1 MPAQLNVSIDE
12 VAGAR
17 RVRVEGDLD
26 STSSDQFQLLMQQA
40 LEPGADVYLD
50 LVGVEFIDSYGI
62 RGLVNARDLATGA
75 GMRVTVTDVSPCV
88 ADLLEVT
95 GLTDTLTGTWSASA

>member
-1 MPAQLNVSIDE
+1 MSIDE

-26 STSSDQFQLLMQQA
+26 GTSADQFQLLMQGA

-50 LVGVEFIDSYGI
+50 LAGIEFIDSYGI
-62 RGLVNARDLATGA
+62 RGLVNAHDLATAA
-75 GMRVTVTDVSPCV
+75 GIRVTVTEVSSCV
-88 ADLLEVT
+88 AELLRLT
-95 GLTDTLTGTWSASA
+95 GLTGTLVGTWSASA